1 MSTFSVEGPASSPPG
16 GHCAAWVPET
26 TSALEG
32 WLDELRPF
40 AGERRADPARLLDL
54 FGALRGIG
62 FGEPVK
68 PAPRMG
74 FGADECTALD
84 RMLGDLQAPLAAG
97 VAAGLFGNPWAA
109 AALRR
114 DEVRNASVLA
124 WFLDPSGGHGCGDAL
139 LS

>member
-1 MSTFSVEGPASSPPG
+1 MSTSSTREPASSPHREHGEVWTP
-16 GHCAAWVPET
+16 AA

-40 AGERRADPARLLDL
+40 AGARRVDPAGLLDF

-68 PAPRMG
+68 PSPPMD

-84 RMLGDLQAPLAAG
+84 RMLGDLRAPLAA
-97 VAAGLFGNPWAA
+97 AA
-109 AALRR
+109 
-114 DEVRNASVLA
+114 EVSH
-124 WFLDPSGGHGCGDAL
+124 PGSPIT
-139 LS
+139 